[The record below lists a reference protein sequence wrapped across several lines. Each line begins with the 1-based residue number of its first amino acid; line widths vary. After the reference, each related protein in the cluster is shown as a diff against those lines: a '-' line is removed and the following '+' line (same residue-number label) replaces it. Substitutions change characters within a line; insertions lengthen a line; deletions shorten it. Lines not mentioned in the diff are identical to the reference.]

1 MEEMKTIIELL
12 KKIRAK
18 NSTVF
23 SSCEDDKL
31 MQDVE
36 FGNLYQEYWTADFRL
51 KNVIGLLEALEKEIA
66 TSRKYGKNNF

>member
-23 SSCEDDKL
+23 SSCGDDKL

-36 FGNLYQEYWTADFRL
+36 YENLYQEYWTSDFKL
-51 KNVIGLLEALEKEIA
+51 KNVIGLLEALEKELI
-66 TSRKYGKNNF
+66 SNRKHVKNNC